1 MSSSRLGKLVLL
13 FLAYVLSMGADALPV
28 RGGSWMTV
36 PVQAY
41 SRLHKRQAKN
51 DAENKVP
58 WHLDR
63 IDQREL
69 PLDNTYVPSGHGN
82 WLFI

>member
-1 MSSSRLGKLVLL
+1 ML
-13 FLAYVLSMGADALPV
+13 FLACVLSVGVNAVPV
-28 RGGSWMTV
+28 GGNNWLTV

-41 SRLHKRQAKN
+41 GRLHKRQAKN

-69 PLDNTYVPSGHGN
+69 PLDNTFVPSGHGN
-82 WLFI
+82 